1 MRRSALTPLL
11 LAVALTTVA
20 CSPGGEDP
28 AGASSGSPVTASPGT
43 GPSGSSSA
51 QPQETAEAADL
62 PVLSWRGFG
71 DLRFGMTPDEA
82 ASALGIEL
90 VRTSGYTASRAE
102 MECAYLEPGP
112 ASGLPSGLGFM
123 VTGPGDGVIDRVDVG
138 EGPYRT
144 DGGIGIGDDRAA
156 VEALQPEGIRVQ
168 PSEVA
173 VDLTVITVNPLDDAT
188 STVEA
193 FDVDPDGVVVSFRA
207 GEREEVSYSEGCS

>member
-1 MRRSALTPLL
+1 MRRSPLAPLL

-20 CSPGGEDP
+20 CSAGGEDP
-28 AGASSGSPVTASPGT
+28 ADASSGSPVTASPGT
-43 GPSGSSSA
+43 SPPESSSA
-51 QPQETAEAADL
+51 EPQDTAEPAAL

-82 ASALGIEL
+82 ASALGVEL

-102 MECAYLEPGP
+102 TGCAYLEPGP

-123 VTGPGDGVIDRVDVG
+123 VTGRGEGVINRVDVG

-156 VEALQPEGIRVQ
+156 VEALQPEGIQAQ

-173 VDLTVITVNPLDDAT
+173 VDLTVITVNPLDDSA

-193 FDVDPDGVVVSFRA
+193 FTVDPDGVVISFQA